1 MVKSKISVLA
11 VSASLVATLGLCACG
26 GQSANNANN
35 AAPANTEATT
45 ETTTTEA
52 TTDAASSTSTD
63 SQDNPIISW
72 EGALED
78 GTLVSYMESDDG
90 KNAAIAITPAGASE
104 AKTWSG
110 AETAPEDDKVTI
122 VDDKTKET
130 ISFTLTS
137 VTEDGAVTIDIE
149 GYGKGVIVP
158 FTKKDFEDM
167 NAFQAAVEEG
177 DAIVDWNGA
186 FEDGTLVS
194 FIESEDGT
202 QAALSITPAGS
213 SEAKR
218 WMGAETDTG
227 DNKVTI
233 TDDTTKESITL
244 TLTKASADGT
254 AEIEVEGYG
263 KATIV
268 PFTVNDYV
276 VLESLKSAFTE

>member
-90 KNAAIAITPAGASE
+90 KNAAIAITPAG
-104 AKTWSG
+104 
-110 AETAPEDDKVTI
+110 
-122 VDDKTKET
+122 
-130 ISFTLTS
+130 
-137 VTEDGAVTIDIE
+137 
-149 GYGKGVIVP
+149 
-158 FTKKDFEDM
+158 
-167 NAFQAAVEEG
+167 
-177 DAIVDWNGA
+177 
-186 FEDGTLVS
+186 
-194 FIESEDGT
+194 
-202 QAALSITPAGS
+202 S